1 MTILDFDPETK
12 QQTAQRVVESLRLSL
27 LLRQDG
33 CVRIIWKIRRTAARV
48 ALVVQIQTLL
58 LVGGASTGSRQTG
71 TTVRNPQKVEC
82 ETSDPSG
89 HFARV
94 QALGLSRSP
103 WVSFATAGE
112 LMLHLPFFGQCTSQK
127 GKTRNSRPNI
137 FQVSKGRIRDFQ
149 AAGAKLLLE

>member
-1 MTILDFDPETK
+1 MTILDSIPRPNRQHK
-12 QQTAQRVVESLRLSL
+12 GVVESLRLSL
-27 LLRQDG
+27 LLRQDR
-33 CVRIIWKIRRTAARV
+33 CARIIWKIWRAAARA
-48 ALVVQIQTLL
+48 ALVVQNPNLAAGGRFREFQTDWHDSAK
-58 LVGGASTGSRQTG
+58 VPKSRM
-71 TTVRNPQKVEC
+71 RNQRSK
-82 ETSDPSG
+82 

-137 FQVSKGRIRDFQ
+137 SQVSKSRIRDSKWR
-149 AAGAKLLLE
+149 ALSCC